1 MQTTQNLSI
10 EDVSQKVKEIGIVPI
25 VRGNFPLEE
34 ILEIGDAL
42 LAAPAPIMEVTL
54 NSANALEAI
63 GELRN
68 RFGNN
73 MLVGAGTVRTAEQ
86 VDQAIEAG
94 AQFIVSPNF
103 DPEAVARSLARGTL
117 HLPGVFTA
125 TEAHNAF
132 VAGCRI
138 VKLFPSDI
146 VGPAYLKALR
156 APLNDIEFIP
166 TGGISVDNI
175 ADYARAGA
183 VAVGMGSSLIPN
195 KWKAADIISTAR
207 QLRERWEAGKKAK

>member
-1 MQTTQNLSI
+1 MQTTQRLSI
-10 EDVSQKVKEIGIVPI
+10 EDVSKRVKEIGIVPI

-42 LAAPAPIMEVTL
+42 LAAPAPVMEVTL

-63 GELRN
+63 GALRS
-68 RFGNN
+68 RFGDN

-86 VDQAIEAG
+86 VDQAVAAG
-94 AQFIVSPNF
+94 AQFIVAPNF
-103 DPEAVARSLARGTL
+103 DPEAVARSLAHGIL
-117 HLPGVFTA
+117 HLPGIFTP

-132 VAGCRI
+132 MAGCRI
-138 VKLFPSDI
+138 VKLFPSDV
-146 VGPAYLKALR
+146 VGPRYLKALR

-195 KWKAADIISTAR
+195 KWNAADIISTAR
-207 QLRERWEAGKKAK
+207 LLRERWAAGKKG

>member
-1 MQTTQNLSI
+1 MQTTQRLSI
-10 EDVSQKVKEIGIVPI
+10 EDASRRVKEIGIVPI

-42 LAAPAPIMEVTL
+42 LAAPAPVMEVTL

-63 GELRN
+63 DALRS
-68 RFGNN
+68 RFGDN

-86 VDQAIEAG
+86 VDQAVAAG
-94 AQFIVSPNF
+94 AQFIVAPNF
-103 DPEAVARSLARGTL
+103 DPEAVARSLAHGIL
-117 HLPGVFTA
+117 HLPGIFTP

-132 VAGCRI
+132 MAGCRI
-138 VKLFPSDI
+138 VKLFPSDV
-146 VGPAYLKALR
+146 VGPRYLKALR

-195 KWKAADIISTAR
+195 KWNAADIISTAR
-207 QLRERWEAGKKAK
+207 LLRERWAAGKKG